1 MAENRKYYIV
11 SSDILPEVVIK
22 TMEAKRLLKNGEVKT
37 TTEAARAVG
46 ISRGVFYKY
55 KDKVHPFYDKG
66 IDRTVT
72 LYAQLKDRAG
82 VLSSFLGVLAGAG
95 ANILTMNQNKPVDG
109 IATISVTAQIADL
122 EMELSQ
128 LLSKLKESD
137 GIIDV
142 DFVTGE

>member
-1 MAENRKYYIV
+1 MANKYYIV
-11 SSDILPEVVIK
+11 AEDILPEAVVK
-22 TMEAKRLLKNGEVKT
+22 TVQAKKLLKGGEVKT
-37 TTEAARAVG
+37 TSEAAKAVG

-72 LYAQLKDRAG
+72 LYAQLQDKAG
-82 VLSSFLGVLAGAG
+82 VLSSFLGVFAGAG

-109 IATISVTAQIADL
+109 IASISVTAQIG
-122 EMELSQ
+122 EMEIELDKMLEQ
-128 LLSKLKESD
+128 LKQSD
-137 GIIDV
+137 GIIDI

>member
-1 MAENRKYYIV
+1 MANKYYIV
-11 SSDILPEVVIK
+11 ADDILPEAVVK
-22 TMEAKRLLKNGEVKT
+22 TVQAKKLLKSGEAKT
-37 TTEAARAVG
+37 TSEAAKAVG

-72 LYAQLKDRAG
+72 LYAQLQDKAG
-82 VLSSFLGVLAGAG
+82 VLSSFLGVFAGAG

-109 IATISVTAQIADL
+109 IASISVTAQIG
-122 EMELSQ
+122 EMEIELDKMLEQ
-128 LLSKLKESD
+128 LRSSE
-137 GIIDV
+137 GIVDI

>member
-1 MAENRKYYIV
+1 MNNKYYIV
-11 SSDILPEVVIK
+11 ASDILPDVVIK
-22 TMEAKRLLKNGEVKT
+22 TVQAKKMLKNGEVKT
-37 TTEAARAVG
+37 TSEAAKAVG

-72 LYAQLKDRAG
+72 LYAQLQDKAG
-82 VLSSFLGVLAGAG
+82 VLSSFLGVFAGAG

-109 IATISVTAQIADL
+109 IASISVTAQIGEM
-122 EMELSQ
+122 EMELGKMLDELRQ
-128 LLSKLKESD
+128 KD
-137 GIIDV
+137 GIIEV

>member
-1 MAENRKYYIV
+1 MANKYYIV
-11 SSDILPEVVIK
+11 AEDILPEAVVK
-22 TMEAKRLLKNGEVKT
+22 TVQAKKLLKSGEVKT
-37 TTEAARAVG
+37 TSEAAKAVG

-72 LYAQLKDRAG
+72 LYAQLQDKAG
-82 VLSSFLGVLAGAG
+82 VLSSFLGVFAGAG

-109 IATISVTAQIADL
+109 IASISVTAQIG
-122 EMELSQ
+122 EMEIELDKMLEQ
-128 LLSKLKESD
+128 LRQSE
-137 GIIDV
+137 GIVEI